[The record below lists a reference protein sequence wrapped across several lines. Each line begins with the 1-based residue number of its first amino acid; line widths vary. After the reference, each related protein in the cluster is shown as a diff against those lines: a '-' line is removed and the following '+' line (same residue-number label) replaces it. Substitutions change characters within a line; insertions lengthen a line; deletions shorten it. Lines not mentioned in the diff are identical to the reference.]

1 MNLNKIKT
9 KYKGGSML
17 EEFKKFALKG
27 NMLDMA
33 VGIILGAAFGS
44 VVNSLVNDIIMPP
57 LGFIIGGVD
66 FKDLFITI
74 KGGPVSS
81 LDEARK
87 IGVVVWAYGNFIN
100 TLVNFL
106 IIAFALFLVVKSIN
120 TMREKLEKKEKQ
132 TS

>member
-1 MNLNKIKT
+1 
-9 KYKGGSML
+9 ML

-87 IGVVVWAYGNFIN
+87 IGAVVWAYGNFIN

>member
-1 MNLNKIKT
+1 MNLTKIKEVH
-9 KYKGGSML
+9 MF

-87 IGVVVWAYGNFIN
+87 VGAVVWAYGNFIN

-120 TMREKLEKKEKQ
+120 TMREKLEKKEKG
-132 TS
+132 TN

>member
-1 MNLNKIKT
+1 
-9 KYKGGSML
+9 ML
-17 EEFKKFALKG
+17 DEFKKFALKG
-27 NMLDMA
+27 NMIDMA

-57 LGFIIGGVD
+57 LGFLIGGVD

-81 LDEARK
+81 LEEARK
-87 IGVVVWAYGNFIN
+87 VGAVVWAYGNFIT
-100 TLVNFL
+100 TLINFL

-120 TMREKLEKKEKQ
+120 TMREKLEKKESK
-132 TS
+132 TN